1 MKEHQLGKIET
12 TFQEL
17 GWANGWKETPAIV
30 KKCQK
35 EKHEVIDFDH
45 SGNRG
50 LHHEVKCYICKYVY
64 HYDSS

>member
-1 MKEHQLGKIET
+1 MGEFID
-12 TFQEL
+12 L

-30 KKCQK
+30 KKCREQ
-35 EKHEVIDFDH
+35 KHEVVNFDR

-50 LHHEVKCYICKYVY
+50 LDHEVRCHTCKYVY